1 MGELHRE
8 TSRLLYSKVDR
19 AIPISTSCLLTL
31 QGILGKENLQLGRNP
46 RFLDIRSSRQ
56 NASALFLPVTGAG
69 CHTVYPLCV
78 PHSLLPHVP
87 HSLLPATKSAVMGDN
102 LLTSSTYLWVWGS
115 RCSPGRSGTHNPL
128 SSTSPVCWT
137 HRHWS
142 PCPVQSAFFWGG
154 ALIDTYLLI
163 LKRLNSWILTL
174 KIVTCS
180 LEQWLSN

>member
-19 AIPISTSCLLTL
+19 AIPISTSCLLSL

-78 PHSLLPHVP
+78 PHSLPSHVP
-87 HSLLPATKSAVMGDN
+87 HSLLPATSLLWWVTISWPPLHIFEFGAQDVVQAGLELTILFPQPPQCVELIDIGHHAQFSLPFFLGGVH
-102 LLTSSTYLWVWGS
+102 LLTHIYWFSKD
-115 RCSPGRSGTHNPL
+115 
-128 SSTSPVCWT
+128 
-137 HRHWS
+137 
-142 PCPVQSAFFWGG
+142 
-154 ALIDTYLLI
+154 LIAESLL
-163 LKRLNSWILTL
+163 LKL
-174 KIVTCS
+174 
-180 LEQWLSN
+180 